1 MQILWFLPDCSADL
15 CSDPWPPFSLLSAGI
30 FQLPTPLSSR
40 WLYSNSL
47 AASHALISVTFTLL
61 PASSVLAAFTDPPL
75 AFWSAASILLLF
87 RWGDPRCW
95 CWPVT
100 DCPASRPPAS
110 LSAPLSGPRDSTP
123 PVYRNVT
130 GQSLWNWARMKLFLL
145 NWWFLCVFND
155 VRRYL
160 IHCHGNYS
168 YLSGRVITTFRLH

>member
-15 CSDPWPPFSLLSAGI
+15 YSDPWPPFSLLSAGI
-30 FQLPTPLSSR
+30 FQLPTPLTSR

-47 AASHALISVTFTLL
+47 AAFHALISVTFTLL
-61 PASSVLAAFTDPPL
+61 PASSVSAAVSDPPL

-87 RWGDPRCW
+87 RWGDPRVLMLTGDRLRRE
-95 CWPVT
+95 P
-100 DCPASRPPAS
+100 PPAS

-123 PVYRNVT
+123 PCIGMSQDSRCEIEP
-130 GQSLWNWARMKLFLL
+130 LWRYFLL
-145 NWWFLCVFND
+145 NWLFLCLSKD

-168 YLSGRVITTFRLH
+168 YLSGR

>member
-47 AASHALISVTFTLL
+47 AAFHALISVTFTLL

-87 RWGDPRCW
+87 RWGDPR
-95 CWPVT
+95 VLMLT
-100 DCPASRPPAS
+100 GDRLRREPPPRLFIRAS
-110 LSAPLSGPRDSTP
+110 LRTTWLHAPCVSECHRTVVVKLSPYEVISFE
-123 PVYRNVT
+123 
-130 GQSLWNWARMKLFLL
+130 LMIFM
-145 NWWFLCVFND
+145 
-155 VRRYL
+155 
-160 IHCHGNYS
+160 
-168 YLSGRVITTFRLH
+168 RVQRC